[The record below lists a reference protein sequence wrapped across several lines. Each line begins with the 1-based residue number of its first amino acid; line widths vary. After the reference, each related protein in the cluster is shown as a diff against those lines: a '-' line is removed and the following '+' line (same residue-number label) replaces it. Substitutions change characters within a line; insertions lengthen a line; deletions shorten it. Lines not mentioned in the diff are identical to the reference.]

1 MAYPLYT
8 LLGTVYLIMNRPK
21 IAKILIQWID
31 ENGEE
36 HKLDFNE
43 NTLEDAETII
53 GLMTGNICEDDLKP

>member
-1 MAYPLYT
+1 MY
-8 LLGTVYLIMNRPK
+8 RPK

-36 HKLDFNE
+36 HKLVFNE

-53 GLMTGNICEDDLKP
+53 GLMTGNICLADLEP